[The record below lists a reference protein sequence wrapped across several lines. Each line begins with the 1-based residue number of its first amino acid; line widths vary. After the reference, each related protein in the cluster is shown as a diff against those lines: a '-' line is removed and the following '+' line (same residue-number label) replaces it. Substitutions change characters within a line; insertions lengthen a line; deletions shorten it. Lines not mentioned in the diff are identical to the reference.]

1 MDPEDTDV
9 AKMLGFFEKEK
20 TKLIQIYIT
29 ERHKIN
35 ELGALFL
42 FFTED
47 NVKTVFYSISDKL
60 ITDEVR
66 NDMIE
71 KNNHRNTYSFFYL
84 CDQINNKT
92 ILRIEDLDTKK

>member
-66 NDMIE
+66 N
-71 KNNHRNTYSFFYL
+71 KQS
-84 CDQINNKT
+84 
-92 ILRIEDLDTKK
+92 KKHIFIFLPV